1 MRVVRI
7 NELIKREISS
17 ILHTRFRDS
26 AVRIT
31 VSDVET
37 TPDLKAATVFYGVIG
52 GEEEAAAAR
61 HFFGKNGAEIRM
73 MVGKVVVMKYLPR
86 LTFRYDDSMERG
98 AHLNEIIDTLDIPEE
113 PKEGK

>member
-17 ILHTRFRDS
+17 ILHTRYRDS

-31 VSDVET
+31 ISGVET

-52 GEEEAAAAR
+52 DESDLANAR
-61 HFFGKNGAEIRM
+61 RFFSKNNDEIRS
-73 MVGKVVVMKYLPR
+73 MVGKVIVLKYLPH
-86 LTFRYDDSMERG
+86 FSYRYDESMERG
-98 AHLNEIIDTLDIPEE
+98 AHLNEIIDALDIPDE
-113 PKEGK
+113 PHDR